1 MSGFSTERPEI
12 RTENA
17 ERRSMSS
24 VMEAAGLLRQIAEPA
39 PVGDKVKAAIG
50 RAYREVKSAASALG
64 HRPPRFSRVEDL
76 WRQEARS
83 VRAEE
88 MDAIR
93 AAHAARNKVRQL
105 ADEGAKANAEI
116 ADLRARLARLETMLE
131 QVDPDFFGPTRGA
144 LREQMGRLR

>member
-1 MSGFSTERPEI
+1 
-12 RTENA
+12 
-17 ERRSMSS
+17 MSS

-50 RAYREVKSAASALG
+50 RAYREVKSAATTLG

-93 AAHAARNKVRQL
+93 AAHAARNKVRELAEAKVKQL
-105 ADEGAKANAEI
+105 ADEGAKANVEI